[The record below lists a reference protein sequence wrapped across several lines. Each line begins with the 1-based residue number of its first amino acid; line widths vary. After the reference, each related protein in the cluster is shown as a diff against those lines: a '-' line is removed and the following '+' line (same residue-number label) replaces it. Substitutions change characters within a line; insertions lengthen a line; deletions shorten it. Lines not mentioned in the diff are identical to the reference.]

1 MRRTGDGDTVL
12 ALLTVPAVLG
22 LVIGLTDGDG
32 LLTCIALAG
41 LLCLVWHAGPPD
53 RVA

>member
-1 MRRTGDGDTVL
+1 MARTTTGDTAL

-22 LVIGLTDGDG
+22 LVLGLRDHDA
-32 LLTCIALAG
+32 LLACMALAG
-41 LLCLVWHAGPPD
+41 LLCLVWHAVPPD

>member
-1 MRRTGDGDTVL
+1 MARTTTGDTVL
-12 ALLTVPAVLG
+12 ACLTVPAVVG
-22 LVIGLTDGDG
+22 LVLGLTDGDG

-41 LLCLVWHAGPPD
+41 LLCLVWHAGPPA